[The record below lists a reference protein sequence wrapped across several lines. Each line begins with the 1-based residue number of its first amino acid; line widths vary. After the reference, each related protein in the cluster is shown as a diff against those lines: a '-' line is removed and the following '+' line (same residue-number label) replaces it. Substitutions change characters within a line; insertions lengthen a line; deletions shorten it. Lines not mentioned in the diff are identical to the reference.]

1 MLILWSD
8 NQTRVVIPDIERL
21 IDDVAK
27 ALPKHAQVPE
37 NSEVSVVLVD
47 DHEIA
52 TLNSV
57 YRHKD
62 GPTDVLSFPIG
73 EEILDELGE
82 ANGFLLGDVVIS
94 ADRTIFQATEL
105 GHSVEREFAFLLVH
119 GILHLLGHEH
129 DEDMGSMG
137 IITEEILAGIG
148 LVR

>member
-1 MLILWSD
+1 
-8 NQTRVVIPDIERL
+8 
-21 IDDVAK
+21 
-27 ALPKHAQVPE
+27 
-37 NSEVSVVLVD
+37 
-47 DHEIA
+47 IA